1 MKAANAQTSNAY
13 PIPAAT
19 TTPPQMAKI
28 VAPINP
34 VLTNPVRVAI
44 SRAKVLINPD
54 ATTMIIQPTLQPTTQ
69 REVLLPR
76 VQIRTTTNP
85 VSKTWADTNSAVHI
99 SSVPTTATSAA
110 TTAISSVPARV
121 DISSVKVPRADISND
136 QTTVISSVKVDTSSA
151 RVARADISSVQTT
164 VISSVRVAISS
175 ARAKAVTSSVKAD
188 ISSARAATS
197 SVPTDR
203 CRARAACSPDVARAS
218 LLAPNA
224 LNTKCL
230 CPIPTNRFVS
240 TSS

>member
-1 MKAANAQTSNAY
+1 MNAY

-44 SRAKVLINPD
+44 SRAKVLISPD

-69 REVLLPR
+69 REVLQPR

-110 TTAISSVPARV
+110 TTAISSVPARAH
-121 DISSVKVPRADISND
+121 ISSVRVPRADISND

-151 RVARADISSVQTT
+151 RVAKADISSVQTT
-164 VISSVRVAISS
+164 VISNVRVATNS
-175 ARAKAVTSSVKAD
+175 ARAVTSSVRAD
-188 ISSARAATS
+188 TSSAREATS

-218 LLAPNA
+218 LRAPNA
-224 LNTKCL
+224 LNMKCL

>member
-1 MKAANAQTSNAY
+1 MNAY

-44 SRAKVLINPD
+44 SRAKVLISPD

-69 REVLLPR
+69 REVLQPR

-110 TTAISSVPARV
+110 TTAISSVPPGR
-121 DISSVKVPRADISND
+121 ISAASGYPGRISATIKQRLSAASRWIPAAPGWPRRISAAFKQRLSATSGWLPTAPGRLPAASGRIPAAPGRLPAASQPTDAGPGRHVPRTWQELHSAP
-136 QTTVISSVKVDTSSA
+136 QTH
-151 RVARADISSVQTT
+151 
-164 VISSVRVAISS
+164 
-175 ARAKAVTSSVKAD
+175 
-188 ISSARAATS
+188 
-197 SVPTDR
+197 
-203 CRARAACSPDVARAS
+203 
-218 LLAPNA
+218 
-224 LNTKCL
+224 
-230 CPIPTNRFVS
+230 
-240 TSS
+240 